1 MKWLLYLKHLSEV
14 YYMNKREAIAYGQIT
29 FESMMRSDFKGELS
43 VENFGLEMK
52 QAFKIYPRSIAL
64 NIAEG
69 KVYAEKKLQE
79 LKNGCDENNG

>member
-1 MKWLLYLKHLSEV
+1 
-14 YYMNKREAIAYGQIT
+14 MNKREAIAYGQIT
-29 FESMMRSDFKGELS
+29 FESMMNSNFKGKLS

-52 QAFKIYPRSIAL
+52 QAFKIYPRNIVL

-69 KVYAEKKLQE
+69 KVYAEKRLEE

>member
-1 MKWLLYLKHLSEV
+1 
-14 YYMNKREAIAYGQIT
+14 
-29 FESMMRSDFKGELS
+29 MRSDFKGELS